1 MVKEGKVAAILNER
15 ELVVNLGAEAD
26 VREGMKFKVMEPGQ
40 QIIDPDTQEVLGEFS
55 REKIRVEIS
64 DVKPKYSVG
73 RTYQTYIANVSGA
86 LTAFAQA
93 LNEPRREVTRV
104 RTLRTANTVSLEPM
118 DETKSFVKIGDPVVL
133 VEDSL

>member
-26 VREGMKFKVMEPGQ
+26 VEEGMKFVVMEPGQ
-40 QIIDPDTQEVLGEFS
+40 QIIDPDTQEILGAFS
-55 REKIRVEIS
+55 REKIRVEIF

-73 RTYQTYIANVSGA
+73 RTYQTYIVNVGGA
-86 LTAFAQA
+86 PTTFSHL
-93 LNEPRREVTRV
+93 LGEPRREVTRV
-104 RTLRTANTVSLEPM
+104 RTLRTDNTASLEPM